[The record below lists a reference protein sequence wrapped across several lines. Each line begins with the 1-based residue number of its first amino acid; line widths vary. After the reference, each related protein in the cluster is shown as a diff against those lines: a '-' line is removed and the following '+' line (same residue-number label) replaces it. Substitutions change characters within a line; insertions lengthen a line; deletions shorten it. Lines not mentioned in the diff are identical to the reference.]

1 MQISFSALLF
11 SAVIASVATSASSQ
25 NRLPVIPPENYTAE
39 QQQAAEEFLA
49 ARKVAVF
56 GPFQALMYSPQV
68 MNEARAMGDY
78 LRFNSAIG
86 NKLSEVVILVTARE
100 WSQDYEWYL
109 HGPIALK
116 AGIRKEVADA
126 IADGRRPEGM
136 TDDEQVV
143 YDFSIELHRNK
154 RVSDQTYDRAE
165 KRFGKKGVVD
175 LTGIN
180 GYYTF
185 LAMEMNMARYQ
196 APLDAKKLQRFP
208 E

>member
-1 MQISFSALLF
+1 VTDSA
-11 SAVIASVATSASSQ
+11 Q
-25 NRLPVIPPENYTAE
+25 NRLQTIPPEKYTAE
-39 QQQAAEEFLA
+39 QQKAAEEFLT

-56 GPFQALMYSPQV
+56 GPFEPLMYSPQV
-68 MNEARAMGDY
+68 MKQARAMGDY
-78 LRFNSAIG
+78 LRYDSAIG

-100 WSQDYEWYL
+100 WSQDYEWYV
-109 HGPIALK
+109 HGPIALN
-116 AGIRKEVADA
+116 AGIKKEIADA

-136 TDDEQVV
+136 TEDEQVV

-154 RVSDQTYDRAE
+154 RVSDRTYERAE

-175 LTGIN
+175 LTGIA

-196 APLDAKKLQRFP
+196 GPGDTKKLQRFP

>member
-136 TDDEQVV
+136 TDDEQIV
-143 YDFSIELHRNK
+143 YDFSIELHRYK

>member
-136 TDDEQVV
+136 TDDEQIV